1 MRQMHAA
8 MSPDNVYWR
17 FFNMSPGAAEQEAG
31 RVCREPGE
39 GHAALLAW
47 LGGQLVGVASYEPA
61 VAPAVADVAVAV
73 ADHMHGRGVATLLL
87 EHLVSIGRHRKLQA
101 FTAKTLAANA
111 AVRRVAGGMG
121 LPAKQEIADG
131 IIDLTFPLPYDD
143 AESHLDSYL
152 DAMAGRE
159 RLANVA
165 SLRHL
170 LQPTSVAVVGASR
183 RPGTVGRAILAQH
196 RHRRLRR
203 ARVRRQPARQRD
215 RRRAMC
221 AVRGQPAGAGGCCS
235 DGGPCGSCAGGG

>member
-1 MRQMHAA
+1 LLTDGTTIEIRAARLEDCAAVRQMHAA
-8 MSPDNVYWR
+8 MSPDNIYWR

-111 AVRRVAGGMG
+111 A
-121 LPAKQEIADG
+121 
-131 IIDLTFPLPYDD
+131 
-143 AESHLDSYL
+143 
-152 DAMAGRE
+152 E
-159 RLANVA
+159 R
-165 SLRHL
+165 
-170 LQPTSVAVVGASR
+170 
-183 RPGTVGRAILAQH
+183 
-196 RHRRLRR
+196 
-203 ARVRRQPARQRD
+203 RVRRRH
-215 RRRAMC
+215 
-221 AVRGQPAGAGGCCS
+221 GPAGEAGDC
-235 DGGPCGSCAGGG
+235 